1 MGPKKVTDCIHPADA
16 RGALFDQHHTLTH
29 NSRNFRPPYPNF
41 QSTLTLLSF
50 SNKKPMILV
59 RLYHTLTLNTFYEAW
74 LGILTVVCLL
84 LLLAERY
91 VSKKEKSLQVKESAD
106 DRIESQRSPGIP
118 GALKALAKKYLVV
131 YAIVMG
137 ADWLQGPYVY
147 SLYRQQYDFPERL
160 VALLFVTGFLSAGMA
175 APLVGVWA
183 DQHGRRKLCLAFCVT
198 YTLACILILVPS
210 LPILLVGRLLGGV
223 STSILFSAFESWLI
237 SSASSSGLSSGD
249 LSTIM
254 GRATLVNG
262 FVAAAAGVFSNK
274 LVETTGNFASPFV
287 ASGLL
292 LVLGFFVI
300 SASWIENYGGGGGS
314 ATTDLWQVKRMG
326 QAWRIVRDDPML
338 FILGLTQTCFEGSMY
353 LFVFI
358 WVPSLQEVTRYGS
371 VLPFG
376 YIFSSFMV
384 SMMSGSL
391 LYTMIVT
398 YSKIKDVESS
408 LTTHAKLSS
417 IVCAVSA
424 LSLACS
430 ISTRSE
436 EVRFWAF
443 CAFEACVGMYYPVQ
457 GMLRGTLISNEH
469 RATLS
474 SLFRVPLNV
483 FVVFS
488 LLTGVSSAR
497 QAVLTG
503 SAIMLAFSS
512 LMTGAVIVDQ
522 SDAVA
527 QGAVGNGHRLGP

>member
-1 MGPKKVTDCIHPADA
+1 MIITRIYNSY
-16 RGALFDQHHTLTH
+16 TLG
-29 NSRNFRPPYPNF
+29 S
-41 QSTLTLLSF
+41 
-50 SNKKPMILV
+50 
-59 RLYHTLTLNTFYEAW
+59 FYESW
-74 LGILTVVCLL
+74 LAILTVVCLV

-91 VSKKEKSLQVKESAD
+91 VSKQEKNLQAKESAD
-106 DRIESQRSPGIP
+106 DRLESQRAP
-118 GALKALAKKYLVV
+118 GAAAALKVLAKKYLVV

-147 SLYRQQYDFPERL
+147 SLYRQQYEFPERW
-160 VALLFVTGFLSAGMA
+160 VALLFVTGFVSAGMA

-183 DQHGRRKLCLAFCVT
+183 DQHGRRKLCLAFCIT
-198 YTLACILILVPS
+198 YTLACILILIPS
-210 LPILLVGRLLGGV
+210 LPILLAGRLLGGV

-237 SSASSSGLSSGD
+237 SSASSMGLPSGD

-262 FVAAAAGVFSNK
+262 FVATAAGVFSNK
-274 LVETTGNFASPFV
+274 LVGATENFASPFI

-300 SASWIENYGGGGGS
+300 SASWTENYGSGGGS
-314 ATTDLWQVKRMG
+314 ATSDLWQVKRMG
-326 QAWRIVRDDPML
+326 QAWRM
-338 FILGLTQTCFEGSMY
+338 TCFEGSMY

-358 WVPSLQEVTRYGS
+358 WVPSLQEVTRYDGT
-371 VLPFG
+371 LPLG

-391 LYTMIVT
+391 LYTMIAT
-398 YSKIKDVESS
+398 YSKIKGIDSS

-430 ISTRSE
+430 ISSRNE

-474 SLFRVPLNV
+474 SLFRVPLNI

-497 QAVLTG
+497 QAVLAG

-512 LMTGAVIVDQ
+512 LMTGAVVVDQ

-527 QGAVGNGHRLGP
+527 QGAVGNGNRQA